1 MRKRILS
8 VLLMLALCLAYL
20 PAQAYAA
27 ELTEITVT
35 GIDST
40 YAAGGV
46 IANDLADLYITSS
59 SEVGVMSDGKYLT
72 VDGTDYFYP
81 WDTSLVWEAG
91 KTYTL
96 TIPLQATDPDTFS
109 STMTATVNGELTKL
123 SDITETSAKLV
134 YPITVESSTAGS
146 DADPAA
152 DPTTG
157 TDPTADPTTDP
168 AETTEPDPAAID
180 EEASYDFTPP
190 RRGAGS

>member
-1 MRKRILS
+1 
-8 VLLMLALCLAYL
+8 
-20 PAQAYAA
+20 
-27 ELTEITVT
+27 
-35 GIDST
+35 
-40 YAAGGV
+40 
-46 IANDLADLYITSS
+46 
-59 SEVGVMSDGKYLT
+59 MSDGKYLT

-190 RRGAGS
+190 RRGAGSYTVDDTHWTWGDRAQLPEDVAELYETLTEDDFLEGESLYALPAKDPSGP

>member
-20 PAQAYAA
+20 PVQAYAV

-35 GIDST
+35 GIEST
-40 YAAGGV
+40 YAAGGI

-96 TIPLQATDPDTFS
+96 TIPLQATNPDTFS
-109 STMTATVNGELTKL
+109 SSMTATVNGELTKL

-134 YPITVESSTAGS
+134 YPITIEGRSRCGRIHGS
-146 DADPAA
+146 RSDHRPGRDDRSGRDDGPCRNHRPGRDDRSCGNHRPAA
-152 DPTTG
+152 RSD
-157 TDPTADPTTDP
+157 
-168 AETTEPDPAAID
+168 
-180 EEASYDFTPP
+180 
-190 RRGAGS
+190 R